1 MKPASLVTD
10 NIAELLV
17 KIVEFTQTRQKVL
30 TRNINNLRSPG
41 FIPCDLD
48 VDEFSE
54 LLNCAVDEH
63 LRAHR
68 LLLRDTENIK
78 FGPSGAFQVKP
89 VPDDHAKKLLE
100 HSPDQYIEL
109 QINKLMQNSINQR
122 IATELLKQKQGAV
135 SIFD

>member
-1 MKPASLVTD
+1 MKPPSLVTD

-17 KIVEFTQTRQKVL
+17 KILEFTQTRQKVL

-41 FIPCDLD
+41 FVPCDLD

-54 LLNCAVDEH
+54 L

-78 FGPSGAFQVKP
+78 FGPSGAFQVEP

-100 HSPDQYIEL
+100 HNPDQYIEL
-109 QINKLMQNSINQR
+109 QINKLMQNSINQK